1 MQLAR
6 RILLISAPAVLW
18 AAALAL
24 MIREATG
31 TQTGFTNSL
40 LPVALLTSVEMLI
53 LYAVLRPWSYER
65 SIARAA
71 LASVVFVPWCAVSAA
86 IATRSGRFMLLHS
99 LWIGAVSMLLA
110 ALIIAGAVQNIA
122 ADVRDRS

>member
-6 RILLISAPAVLW
+6 RILLIGAPAVLW
-18 AAALAL
+18 ATALAL
-24 MIREATG
+24 MIREAAG
-31 TQTGFTNSL
+31 TQTGFVGNL
-40 LPVALLTSVEMLI
+40 LPVALLTSLEMLI

-71 LASVVFVPWCAVSAA
+71 LASVVFVPWCAISAA
-86 IATRSGRFMLLHS
+86 AATRGGQLMLLHG